1 MQEDV
6 RRVAATGIKSAVMLK
21 AMFVR
26 QLDAM
31 HVQLAQGQPL
41 EGAEL
46 EPGPI
51 PWQIALNEASMRAR
65 NRIVRHH
72 LVHPAYRDAVRVYE
86 VLEARIHIGM
96 LLTVLATGASQ
107 ILTMHGYTA
116 PFAAW
121 LASRGLQS
129 RPLA

>member
-1 MQEDV
+1 MFAWEEV
-6 RRVAATGIKSAVMLK
+6 ILSIFLPACMLGLLYFYARYLMLK

-96 LLTVLATGASQ
+96 LLTVLASG
-107 ILTMHGYTA
+107 ILIV
-116 PFAAW
+116 
-121 LASRGLQS
+121 LV
-129 RPLA
+129 

>member
-1 MQEDV
+1 M
-6 RRVAATGIKSAVMLK
+6 
-21 AMFVR
+21 
-26 QLDAM
+26 
-31 HVQLAQGQPL
+31 

-86 VLEARIHIGM
+86 VLEARIHIGI
-96 LLTVLATGASQ
+96 LLTVLASG
-107 ILTMHGYTA
+107 ILIV
-116 PFAAW
+116 
-121 LASRGLQS
+121 LV
-129 RPLA
+129 